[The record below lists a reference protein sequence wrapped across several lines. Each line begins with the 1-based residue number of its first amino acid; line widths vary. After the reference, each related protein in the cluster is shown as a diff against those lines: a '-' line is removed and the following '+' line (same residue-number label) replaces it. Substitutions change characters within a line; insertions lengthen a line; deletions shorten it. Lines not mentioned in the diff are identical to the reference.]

1 MCPTIILDIIKL
13 FTDNIIG
20 VKHTM
25 RNILKIIR
33 KKKILDNYDSTAIS
47 ANKKNI
53 EELIWYIE
61 EKFKAEKISIDG
73 LDSPSKKIFTTAKK
87 NLYSHLQSIQK
98 DITEINYD
106 YLFYQIKR
114 TDVSDEYF
122 RKWENDVKYIYLVI
136 EKNTEYIFTQSSELR
151 YELLLYRGVSDYD
164 INNNTIEFQSYLS
177 LLTMKDDIKK
187 LAKKKSKF

>member
-1 MCPTIILDIIKL
+1 
-13 FTDNIIG
+13 
-20 VKHTM
+20 M